1 MPISPEMLILGLI
14 GLAAIILVFGVSQL
28 LATPRNNAE
37 DRLKKV
43 ISAQKAPQGPKAS
56 AISVVKQ
63 EMMPSDNPL
72 LKMLPKL
79 DSIADLYEQAHL
91 GIPFTNFLVIVAAL
105 MALPMVVYLATTML
119 GYAGIL
125 PFYVFPI
132 ASVLFGVMSIAF
144 LNYMKKKRINDFTAA
159 MPEALELTGRALRA
173 GHGLG
178 SGLKMVADEMTGPIA
193 EEFGRVFEE
202 QNLGI
207 PMEEALR
214 AMANRIPTMDVRF
227 FVTAVVIQRQTGGDL
242 GEVLDKISHLIR
254 QRFEIKGQVAALTG
268 EGRLSGAVLLAMPP
282 LLLLYLF
289 MTNRPY
295 VMPLFTDPELG
306 QPMLIGAAVLQI
318 LGALAIRKI
327 VDIKV

>member
-1 MPISPEMLILGLI
+1 MPISPESLVLGLV
-14 GLAAIILVFGVSQL
+14 GLTAVVLVVGVSQL
-28 LATPRNNAE
+28 LAPPRNDAE
-37 DRLKKV
+37 ARIDKV
-43 ISAQKAPQGPKAS
+43 IKGQKAPQGPKPGS
-56 AISVVKQ
+56 TSVVKQ
-63 EMMPSDNPL
+63 DVMPSDNPL

-79 DSIADLYEQAHL
+79 DSIANLYEQAHI
-91 GIPFTNFLVIVAAL
+91 GIPFTNYLMIVGALV
-105 MALPMVVYLATTML
+105 ALPMVIYLATTSL
-119 GYAGIL
+119 GFAGIL

-132 ASVLFGVMSIAF
+132 ASAFLGMMSIAF
-144 LNYMKKKRINDFTAA
+144 LNYMKNKRIHNFTAA
-159 MPEALELTGRALRA
+159 MPEALELAGRALRA

-214 AMANRIPTMDVRF
+214 SMAIRVPTMDVRF

-289 MTNRPY
+289 ITNRPY
-295 VMPLFTDPELG
+295 VSPLFTDTELG
-306 QPMLIGAAVLQI
+306 QPMLIGATVLQI

-327 VDIKV
+327 VNIKV